1 MLVNRERNYTFEEI
15 RDKYLYIVYR
25 IHERYNLDEDAL
37 ADLVIAYCECI
48 QKNLGR
54 TDFYW
59 SGRLQNHVDQCAKRM
74 LQKQECTQA
83 SPECVSYDTVSEI
96 VCYDLWGDE
105 YQYQAQLRA
114 VIEEVLET
122 LTTRESQVLHM
133 LFFEGE
139 SQSACGEYFHVC
151 RERIRKIEAKA
162 LRKLRHPSRSK
173 CLKSFLR

>member
-1 MLVNRERNYTFEEI
+1 MLVNREKDYTFEEI

-25 IHERYNLDEDAL
+25 IHERYNLGEDAL

-54 TDFYW
+54 TDFRW
-59 SGRLQNHVDQCAKRM
+59 SGKLQTCVDQCAKRM
-74 LQKQECTQA
+74 LRKQECTPV
-83 SPECVSYDTVSEI
+83 SLECVSYDTVSEI
-96 VCYDLWGDE
+96 ICYDLCGGE
-105 YQYQAQLRA
+105 GQYQAQMRE

-122 LTTRESQVLHM
+122 LTTRERQVLHM

-151 RERIRKIEAKA
+151 RERIRQIEAKA